1 MSIQPHADENDIECN
16 LRDLGDVNVN
26 FMVNLHDVAP
36 RDFAHDVETQWLS
49 LGHSVYGV
57 AISTCIE
64 SELYVQLNSL
74 FWTFIL
80 IFQQVIAVGGVQ
92 GFILYTLYQSLPT
105 LYDQSKSSFCVNDT
119 RRDNTLFFLVCV
131 IDVFIFSLIPT
142 FRSIYRQW
150 TILRLA
156 VIKFSYDRCGV
167 AFITKLESGLSL
179 IAYIILMYE
188 LLVCISVL
196 IVGVL
201 YIITTS
207 GFINSIL
214 AAAALSIVNHIGSFA
229 VPLYGDL
236 AEMVAKEKYRCEV
249 YLSPSA
255 ATAVNTL
262 LNIPVL
268 VASSCGIV
276 YGLHASYCH

>member
-1 MSIQPHADENDIECN
+1 MSIQPHAEENDIECN
-16 LRDLGDVNVN
+16 LRDLGEVNVN

-36 RDFAHDVETQWLS
+36 HDFAHDVETQWLS
-49 LGHSVYGV
+49 LGNSVYGV

-64 SELYVQLNSL
+64 SELYVQLSSL
-74 FWTFIL
+74 CWTFIL

-92 GFILYTLYQSLPT
+92 GFLLYSLYRKLPS
-105 LYDQSKSSFCVNDT
+105 LYDKKKSSFCSNDS
-119 RRDNTLFFLVCV
+119 NTLFFSVCV

-142 FRSIYRQW
+142 LRSIFRQW

-156 VIKFSYDRCGV
+156 MIKFSYDRCGV
-167 AFITKLESGLSL
+167 AFVTKLERGLSL
-179 IAYIILMYE
+179 VAYTILTYE
-188 LLVCISVL
+188 LLVWISVL
-196 IVGVL
+196 AVGVL
-201 YIITTS
+201 YIITTE
-207 GFINSIL
+207 GVVNVIL
-214 AAAALSIVNHIGSFA
+214 AAAALSIVNNIGSMA

-236 AEMVAKEKYRCEV
+236 AELVGKEKYRCEV

-255 ATAVNTL
+255 ATAINTL

-276 YGLHASYCH
+276 YGLHSSYCH